1 MMTNLAKIVIHR
13 ACIAA
18 ALAAGL
24 SLLAAAQETPANPAN
39 ENQPQTQ
46 TNNTTVVVTAQR
58 QAIPLRESPSSTQVV
73 GERDLDAMPRSTAVD
88 EALKLVPGIKV
99 DNQADGE
106 RVHLSIRGQGIL
118 TESGIRGIKVLIDG
132 IPLNDPT
139 GYAPDLFDVIWSSV
153 ERVEVLKGPAAALYG
168 GGAAGGVINIITRNP
183 GPGPVDANV
192 EAEGGS
198 HLFRRAE
205 AGASGTQ
212 GDFGYAVTGQRMTGD
227 GYRDHTAF
235 RATNLYSK
243 FHWQMGSSFRLTAI
257 VAGTD
262 FFNQNAE
269 GLNSTWLAED
279 RRQANPDA
287 ITYNEY
293 QLTKRGT
300 AAVSG
305 HWQIAAAHDLDFS
318 TYYRH
323 TQYTESVPSS
333 IIHRDLGTPGATLM
347 YTYHAG
353 QETVNNHLS
362 LGVDADWQDI
372 GAYTKPNLGGAI
384 EGTDKLSDNSI
395 HQRATGLWAQD
406 RVELNPRWALVFAA
420 RNDDIHN
427 ELSDNLKAGGVDLSG
442 SKSFTK
448 TTGRA
453 GVTFN
458 PLPTFGLYA
467 SWGQGFMPP
476 NTEQLVANPLYIGGF
491 NQQLVPAESR
501 GEEAGARGTIGS
513 TFSYDV
519 TFYRL
524 TTDNEFQRYR
534 VDLRPLETFYRNA
547 GSSRRNG
554 MELALGWRPVPE
566 FTAQLAYTYSNFVYT
581 TLYSPEGLDE
591 SGNYLPNTPR
601 HQGYLDLQYDPCSNW
616 TFGTAA
622 EVQSRAYVDF
632 TNVPYIGGYT
642 LYHARVGYKWKTTR
656 TDGEVMLFGRN
667 LGNKEYIAF
676 TEPDPDGNSYQ
687 PAPERE
693 VFLQVRITF
702 GK

>member
-1 MMTNLAKIVIHR
+1 MMKKYRDTSLAQR
-13 ACIAA
+13 ACITA
-18 ALAAGL
+18 ALAAGF
-24 SLLAAAQETPANPAN
+24 SLLAAAQEAPPNPTN
-39 ENQPQTQ
+39 EPSTG
-46 TNNTTVVVTAQR
+46 TSNTTIVVTAPR
-58 QAIPLRESPSSTQVV
+58 EAIPLRESPSSTQVV
-73 GERDLDAMPRSTAVD
+73 GKKELDLMPRSAAAD
-88 EALKLVPGIKV
+88 EALKLVPGLKI

-153 ERVEVLKGPAAALYG
+153 ARIEVLKGPAAALYG
-168 GGAAGGVINIITRNP
+168 GGAAGGVINIITREP
-183 GPGPVDANV
+183 ETDSANGGG
-192 EAEGGS
+192 ELEGGS
-198 HLFRRAE
+198 YLFRRGE
-205 AGASGTQ
+205 AYGSGTQ
-212 GDFGYAVTGQRMTGD
+212 GNLGYAVTGQRMTGN

-235 RATNLYSK
+235 RASNLYSK
-243 FHWQMGSSFRLTAI
+243 FHWQFGSSFSLTAI
-257 VAGTD
+257 AAGTD

-269 GLNSTWLAED
+269 GLNSIWLAED

-300 AAVSG
+300 GAVSG

-323 TQYTESVPSS
+323 TQYTEAVPSS
-333 IIHRDLGTPGATLM
+333 VIHRDIDTPGATLM
-347 YTYHAG
+347 YTWHAG
-353 QETVNNHLS
+353 QGSLKNHLS
-362 LGVDADWQDI
+362 FGVDADWQDI
-372 GAYTKPNLGGAI
+372 DAYTRPNLGGAV

-395 HQRATGLWAQD
+395 HQRSAGFWAQD

-427 ELSDNLKAGGVDLSG
+427 ELNDNLKAGGMDLSG

-458 PLPTFGLYA
+458 PLPYFGLYA

-476 NTEQLVANPLYIGGF
+476 NTEQLVANPLQIGGF
-491 NQQLVPAESR
+491 NQELVPAESQ
-501 GEEAGARGTIGS
+501 GEEVGARGAIGK
-513 TFSYDV
+513 TLSYDV
-519 TFYRL
+519 ALYHL
-524 TTDNEFQRYR
+524 TTDNEYQRYR
-534 VDLRPLETFYRNA
+534 VTSRPLETFYRNA
-547 GSSRRNG
+547 GSTRRNG
-554 MELALGWRPVPE
+554 LELALAWRPVPE
-566 FTAQLAYTYSNFVYT
+566 FRAQLAYTYCDFIYT
-581 TLYSPEGLDE
+581 TLYSAEGLNE
-591 SGNYLPNTPR
+591 SGNYLPNTPK
-601 HQGYLDLQYDPCSNW
+601 HQGYLDLQYDLGSNW
-616 TFGTAA
+616 SFGAAA
-622 EVQSRAYVDF
+622 EMQSRAYVDF
-632 TNVPYIGGYT
+632 TNIPYIGGYT

-656 TDGEVMLFGRN
+656 TNGEVMLFGRN

-693 VFLQVRITF
+693 LFLQVRIAF
-702 GK
+702 GR